1 MNVIRAVNASGTSVP
16 LTFSV
21 MTQTLPLVAESIT
34 VKAGTHAVDLAWD
47 VVQGAV
53 LYEIRNRVTGDVQS
67 VSEPSVHL
75 NSMLDG
81 TAYEFELVAINE
93 DGHRSEPI
101 QIQVL
106 TKPISPQTA
115 GITHITD
122 QTAVLDLTGS
132 STREQSNS
140 LLCGMVL
147 KSLRFQQI
155 KLHLKMMD

>member
-1 MNVIRAVNASGTSVP
+1 M
-16 LTFSV
+16 
-21 MTQTLPLVAESIT
+21 
-34 VKAGTHAVDLAWD
+34 
-47 VVQGAV
+47 
-53 LYEIRNRVTGDVQS
+53 
-67 VSEPSVHL
+67 SEPSVHL
-75 NSMLDG
+75 NSILDG

-132 STREQSNS
+132 STRGAEQFIIMRD
-140 LLCGMVL
+140 GV
-147 KSLRFQQI
+147 KSRGFQQI